1 MPLSPLLS
9 YKWQAS
15 LQLLTPNKGNSKMNT
30 KTPAKI
36 EMSVFIHH
44 QLCHCNQHIN
54 DLQQR
59 VVPSSQQYARQLI
72 ASSRNGRAGNSMEY
86 LNSDECRIP
95 VLHCE
100 RTGGALLEGSAT
112 AS

>member
-1 MPLSPLLS
+1 VMPLSPLLS
-9 YKWQAS
+9 CMWQAS

-59 VVPSSQQYARQLI
+59 VVPSSQQNARQLDCLI
-72 ASSRNGRAGNSMEY
+72 TQWSCWQFDGI
-86 LNSDECRIP
+86 LKQ
-95 VLHCE
+95 
-100 RTGGALLEGSAT
+100 
-112 AS
+112 